1 MREFWRDFRQ
11 YVTPVNTVIVI
22 LTIAMYVVQRTVD
35 IRTYGAFSD
44 ALQLE
49 WWTVLEHKEYYRVIT
64 CCFLHGSAEHI
75 FNNML
80 VLLFLGST
88 VERLVGPV
96 KYLISYLG
104 CGIVSSFASVMYS
117 SMNYS
122 GFETDLIPSIG
133 ASGAI
138 FGISGMLL
146 GIAIMCR
153 GQVRGMSLQRI
164 LIFLA
169 LSIYSGIRDI
179 GIDNAA
185 HIGGAVFGVIT
196 AFIMF
201 RAEEYDEG

>member
-11 YVTPVNTVIVI
+11 YFTPVNTVIVV
-22 LTIAMYVVQRTVD
+22 LTIAMYAAQRTID
-35 IRTYGAFSD
+35 LRTGGAFTD

-49 WWTVLEHKEYYRVIT
+49 WWTVMDQREYYRVIT
-64 CCFLHGSAEHI
+64 CCFLHGSVEHI

-88 VERLVGPV
+88 IERLVGPI

-104 CGIVSSFASVMYS
+104 CGAIASFASVLFS
-117 SMNYS
+117 SMNYT
-122 GFETDLIPSIG
+122 GYEYDLIPSIG

-169 LSIYSGIRDI
+169 LSIYSGLRDI

-196 AFIMF
+196 AFILF
-201 RAEEYDEG
+201 RAEGYDEG